1 MKRSAIP
8 GPKVRINPL
17 ARKIIPRSG
26 IKLTAGIGERAGTGS
41 GVKTGQGHTGIESE
55 DI

>member
-8 GPKVRINPL
+8 GPIARINPL
-17 ARKIIPRSG
+17 ARKIIPRDG
-26 IKLTAGIGERAGTGS
+26 IKRTAGIGERAGTGS
-41 GVKTGQGHTGIESE
+41 GVKTGQGHTGNEFE